1 MKKILFTS
9 IIACNILFG
18 SNYDLNKNS
27 NKTLV
32 IDKTNGTHLSENKP
46 IWQNNLAWQD
56 EEYTDNEKEAYLNN
70 DKNYDKVG
78 DLEYAKEYCKK
89 STYFKFDNW
98 RLPNYHELNLLRN
111 NYNELNPKF
120 KKSPKGFFWSIDEDL
135 HDKSKYKRVS
145 FDINRAD
152 SFVNKNYKL
161 YIRCVRGEYKTDSN
175 LTN

>member
-32 IDKTNGTHLSENKP
+32 IDETNGTV
-46 IWQNNLAWQD
+46 WQNNLIWQD
-56 EEYTDNEKEAYLNN
+56 EEYTKEEKEAYLNN

-98 RLPNYHELNLLRN
+98 RLPNYH
-111 NYNELNPKF
+111 ELNPKF